1 MNSIDAQILDLARA
15 AFSCGLLAALPI
27 LAVTIL
33 AGVILNAIQVV
44 TSIQDAG
51 FSSAPKLIL
60 AALVG
65 ILTLPW
71 MLRQFTQLF
80 ATAIRIAAQG

>member
-1 MNSIDAQILDLARA
+1 METQITHLARE
-15 AFSCGLLAALPI
+15 AFQCALLAAMPI
-27 LAVTIL
+27 LAITII

-60 AALVG
+60 AAFVG
-65 ILTLPW
+65 VLTLPW
-71 MLRQFTQLF
+71 MLRQFSQLLK
-80 ATAIRIAAQG
+80 TAIHMASQ

>member
-1 MNSIDAQILDLARA
+1 METQITHLARE
-15 AFSCGLLAALPI
+15 AFQCALLAALPI
-27 LAVTIL
+27 LAITII

-60 AALVG
+60 AAFVAV
-65 ILTLPW
+65 LTLPW
-71 MLRQFTQLF
+71 MLRQFSQLLK
-80 ATAIRIAAQG
+80 TAIHMAAQ

>member
-1 MNSIDAQILDLARA
+1 MNGLETQITHLASDAFYCA
-15 AFSCGLLAALPI
+15 LLTSAPI

-33 AGVILNAIQVV
+33 AGVLLNMIQVV

-60 AALVG
+60 AALAGV
-65 ILTLPW
+65 LTLPW
-71 MLRQFTQLF
+71 MLRQFVQLF
-80 ATAIRIAAQG
+80 QTAIRLATQ

>member
-1 MNSIDAQILDLARA
+1 MTGLETQFTHLARE
-15 AFSCGLLAALPI
+15 AFQCAILASAPI
-27 LAVTIL
+27 LIVTIV
-33 AGVILNAIQVV
+33 AGVLLNAIQVV

-60 AALVG
+60 AAFIG

-71 MLRQFTQLF
+71 MLRQFSQFLLL
-80 ATAIRIAAQG
+80 AIRLASQ

>member
-1 MNSIDAQILDLARA
+1 MPNVDGQVLELARA
-15 AFSCGLLAALPI
+15 AFFCALFAALPI
-27 LAVTIL
+27 LTVTIL
-33 AGVILNAIQVV
+33 AGVLLNAIQVV

-80 ATAIRIAAQG
+80 AVAIRIASQ